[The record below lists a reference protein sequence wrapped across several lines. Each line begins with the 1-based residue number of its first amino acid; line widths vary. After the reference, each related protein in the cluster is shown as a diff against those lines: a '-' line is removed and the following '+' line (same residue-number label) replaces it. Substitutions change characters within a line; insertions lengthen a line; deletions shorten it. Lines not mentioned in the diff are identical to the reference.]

1 MSFISGDPTWDLLL
15 VIILC
20 IVIIY
25 GFIIGQAKIFKTLLS
40 LYPAFFIADIVGGF
54 LPSLFP
60 NLKIAF
66 INNNDIT
73 TLTLSQQTDSL
84 QAIIITK
91 MIIFLVFWILII
103 LKTPFEIQMEENSK
117 KIGNMFL
124 HLLISLTFG
133 LLLSSLVLLLLS
145 GFSAFGGNPNF
156 YILDSI
162 IEESVLIPLF
172 IQFAGIWL
180 AIPGVVL
187 VLSGFLHK
195 PIVEESNDEEEVSE
209 ES

>member
-1 MSFISGDPTWDLLL
+1 MPFISGDPTWDLIL

-25 GFIIGQAKIFKTLLS
+25 GFIIGQAKTLKTLLS

-156 YILDSI
+156 YMLNNI
-162 IEESVLIPLF
+162 IEESFLIPLF
-172 IQFAGIWL
+172 IKFVGIWL